1 MKPEHEQFTE
11 ARIAKKKESADSD
24 DLSYFAQEE
33 MPEDSDPTNN
43 EEDD

>member
-1 MKPEHEQFTE
+1 MKPEHEQFID

-24 DLSYFAQEE
+24 NLSYFDQEE
-33 MPEDSDPTNN
+33 MPEDSDPTKD